1 MRRRRRYLIRWPPQP
16 LRMAS
21 RRRLGGARR
30 RRWRGGLIRP
40 RVASSIEPLLRHSS
54 VDVCCGRELYSRNLV
69 CLCVLLLL
77 LGLLVPLLVREL
89 VKHVLNG
96 LNGIRWTSM
105 AGGIRAAGGGY
116 SPAAACCHR
125 TTSLSM
131 LFRCGGLPHSVRR
144 QLAVRIPEAHCNGQ
158 SSDFTPAFL
167 QRLQSLR
174 MVLPV
179 SVGLQS

>member
-1 MRRRRRYLIRWPPQP
+1 MC
-16 LRMAS
+16 AV
-21 RRRLGGARR
+21 
-30 RRWRGGLIRP
+30 
-40 RVASSIEPLLRHSS
+40 VASSIRGILF
-54 VDVCCGRELYSRNLV
+54 VCVCCYCCSA
-69 CLCVLLLL
+69 CSS
-77 LGLLVPLLVREL
+77 LLVREL

-105 AGGIRAAGGGY
+105 AGGIRAAGGY

-131 LFRCGGLPHSVRR
+131 LFRCGG
-144 QLAVRIPEAHCNGQ
+144 LAVRIPEAHCNGQ

>member
-1 MRRRRRYLIRWPPQP
+1 MCCGYQTPGNKLFRVTP
-16 LRMAS
+16 LGYFTSSVQYRTCSVTRVWMCAV
-21 RRRLGGARR
+21 
-30 RRWRGGLIRP
+30 
-40 RVASSIEPLLRHSS
+40 VASSIRGIFF
-54 VDVCCGRELYSRNLV
+54 VCVCCYCCSA
-69 CLCVLLLL
+69 CSS
-77 LGLLVPLLVREL
+77 LLVREL

-105 AGGIRAAGGGY
+105 AGGIRAAGGY
-116 SPAAACCHR
+116 SPAAACCHT

>member
-1 MRRRRRYLIRWPPQP
+1 MRRRRRYLIGWPPQP

-30 RRWRGGLIRP
+30 RRRRGGLIRP

-105 AGGIRAAGGGY
+105 AGGIRAAGGY

-131 LFRCGGLPHSVRR
+131 LFRCGG
-144 QLAVRIPEAHCNGQ
+144 LAVRIPEAHCNGQ